1 MSSLFLG
8 KIQKKK
14 EEDPLYRKHPRR
26 DGETP
31 FARWN
36 VDVDD
41 DKEEEEEEEEEEEDH
56 FFLSFFLSRRRQRP
70 WVTRERGHE
79 REASE
84 ERMETRTSGRT
95 SVSD

>member
-1 MSSLFLG
+1 MSSLFWG

-14 EEDPLYRKHPRR
+14 KREEDPLYRKHPRR

-41 DKEEEEEEEEEEEDH
+41 DKEEEEETIS
-56 FFLSFFLSRRRQRP
+56 FFLSFFRDD
-70 WVTRERGHE
+70 VNDRG
-79 REASE
+79 
-84 ERMETRTSGRT
+84 
-95 SVSD
+95 

>member
-1 MSSLFLG
+1 MSSLFWG

-14 EEDPLYRKHPRR
+14 RGRRTLYRKHPRR

-41 DKEEEEEEEEEEEDH
+41 DKEEEEEEEEEETIS
-56 FFLSFFLSRRRQRP
+56 FFLSFFRDD
-70 WVTRERGHE
+70 VNDRG
-79 REASE
+79 
-84 ERMETRTSGRT
+84 
-95 SVSD
+95 